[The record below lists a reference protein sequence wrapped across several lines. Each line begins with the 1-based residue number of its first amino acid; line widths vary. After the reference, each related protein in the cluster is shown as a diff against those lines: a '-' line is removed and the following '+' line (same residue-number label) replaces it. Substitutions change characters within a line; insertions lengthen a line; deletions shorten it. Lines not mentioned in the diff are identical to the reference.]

1 LRFRQNTGVLRSAQN
16 DDIKIRYLRAL
27 AVDAETIF
35 PAVVGLYIVEARV
48 RRVAHLSTA
57 NVDESGFGELRGHAF
72 VVPHPEMAGAAEDS
86 GGDGFESS
94 WNCRFA
100 KPRFLHE
107 ARAGSGS
114 RVAGIDPD
122 ELFEVRKHEAKGAT
136 GTKIG
141 EDISEGD
148 AELIEGHVL
157 EDMGA
162 VDCFGRLRRDGKAF
176 DDVAVLD
183 VFGIGRKA
191 FFHQERG
198 EKRETVLQPEGG
210 TSIEVLPGFRSTH
223 ATTKLH
229 ILVIHRPYYT

>member
-1 LRFRQNTGVLRSAQN
+1 VAAPQSGDRFAS
-16 DDIKIRYLRAL
+16 IKMRGFFPFDKLRARMTRFFGSAKSAL
-27 AVDAETIF
+27 GGTFAVDAETIF
-35 PAVVGLYIVEARV
+35 PAVVGLYVFESRV
-48 RRVAHLSTA
+48 RRVAHLSA
-57 NVDESGFGELRGHAF
+57 ADVGESSFGELRGHAF
-72 VVPHPEMAGAAEDS
+72 VVPHPEVTGAAEDS
-86 GGDGFESS
+86 GGDGFQSS

-136 GTKIG
+136 GTKIV

-148 AELIEGHVL
+148 TELIEGHVL

-162 VDCFGRLRRDGKAF
+162 VDGFGGLRGDGETF

-183 VFGIGRKA
+183 VFGIGREA
-191 FFHQERG
+191 LFHQ
-198 EKRETVLQPEGG
+198 
-210 TSIEVLPGFRSTH
+210 
-223 ATTKLH
+223 
-229 ILVIHRPYYT
+229 